1 MSEVLLVPGVGSR
14 PVDLLEVDLCNL
26 FTGLESRA
34 IAICQQL
41 PVSPMVVMELV
52 GYSGTDTLGKH
63 FCKRLPF
70 GPQPEKWNSRFAT
83 GIFKSLELGER
94 VGSKPTIDYTLS
106 LFGTYCCYKAPMPEM
121 LYTIR
126 APNKQAK
133 TIKHRLRC
141 RSQRWLGIPLLQA
154 SQLPMPHFVPH

>member
-1 MSEVLLVPGVGSR
+1 MLVLGPLIFLRSICATFS
-14 PVDLLEVDLCNL
+14 PVWNRE
-26 FTGLESRA
+26 
-34 IAICQQL
+34 QQL
-41 PVSPMVVMELV
+41 FVSSYQFPVVVMELV

-94 VGSKPTIDYTLS
+94 VENKPTIDYTLS